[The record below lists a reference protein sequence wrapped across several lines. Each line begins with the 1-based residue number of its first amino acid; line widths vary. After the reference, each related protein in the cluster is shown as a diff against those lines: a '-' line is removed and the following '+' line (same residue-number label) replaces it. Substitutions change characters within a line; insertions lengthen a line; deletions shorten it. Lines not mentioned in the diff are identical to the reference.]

1 MTRASEKRPPN
12 PVSARFGRWSPDDRL
27 LDPYARGRHVH
38 PLDVLVEHSDRRE
51 PPDRARDRAAHLG
64 GPALRHVV
72 LVAAVVERHDFLLEQ
87 AIQVLRVGMVLGALV
102 RVGFAATDGPTVIAQ
117 PAFVP
122 PAVEDGQVDEG
133 WLGD

>member
-12 PVSARFGRWSPDDRL
+12 PVSARFGRWSPNLRL

-51 PPDRARDRAAHLG
+51 PPDRTRDRAAHLG

-72 LVAAVVERHDFLLEQ
+72 LVASVVDLHKLLPDQ
-87 AIQVLRVGMVLGALV
+87 AIQVLRVGMFLGPLV
-102 RVGFAATDGPTVIAQ
+102 WFVFGAADGPTVIAQ

-122 PAVEDGQVDEG
+122 PAVE
-133 WLGD
+133 